1 MHYIS
6 RILIVLVL
14 FIFAQN
20 AQAQPPTRR
29 GNDKT
34 IKKESVANVKLTER
48 AKAQYPD
55 IAVSEDVD
63 WRRDIYRSLN
73 LELEDN
79 ATLYYPVEPMGEKVN
94 LFTLLFRL
102 VLSGD
107 ITAYKYNLDGYE
119 SFTEENKMEPKTML
133 ENYLIYYEEKNGE
146 LVVGNSDVPS
156 AEVLSYYI
164 KESHYYDQR
173 KGAYGKRITAIC
185 PVLHRA
191 GDFSAEVTKYPMF
204 WVNYND
210 VKPFLAQNRVMAS
223 SLNNVAQTS
232 FDDFFAKGLYKGDIY
247 KTVNAKNLAISQYC
261 KDSTEIKKEQEKI
274 EQQLKDFE
282 NNLWNTKSVADIK
295 NDSIKV
301 VKDVANDTIKSKEED
316 KKVTKSRATARPAI
330 KKSEKSASK
339 KSSRINKPKAKAP
352 SKASSGTV
360 SVRRTRR

>member
-6 RILIVLVL
+6 RILMVLAI

-20 AQAQPPTRR
+20 AKAQPPTRR

-34 IKKESVANVKLTER
+34 VKKESVANVKLTER

-73 LELEDN
+73 LEVEDN
-79 ATLYYPVEPMGEKVN
+79 ATLYYPVEPIGEKVN

-107 ITAYKYNLDGYE
+107 ITAYKYNLDGNE

-133 ENYLIYYEEKNGE
+133 ENYLIYYEENNGE

-156 AEVLSYYI
+156 AEVMSYYI

-173 KGAYGKRITAIC
+173 KGTYGKHITAIC

-191 GDFSAEVTKYPMF
+191 GDFAAEVTKYPMF

-210 VKPFLAQNRVMAS
+210 IKPYLAQNRVMAS
-223 SLNNVAQTS
+223 SLNNVAQTT

-247 KTVNAKNLAISQYC
+247 KTINAKNLAISQYC
-261 KDSTEIKKEQEKI
+261 KDSIEVKKEQEKI

-282 NNLWNTKSVADIK
+282 NNLWNTKTVAEIYSDSVKAAK
-295 NDSIKV
+295 ET
-301 VKDVANDTIKSKEED
+301 ANDTIKTKEE
-316 KKVTKSRATARPAI
+316 KKVAKSAVSARPTI

-339 KSSRINKPKAKAP
+339 KSSNVKKPKAKAQ

>member
-6 RILIVLVL
+6 RILMVLAI

-20 AQAQPPTRR
+20 AKAQPPTRR

-34 IKKESVANVKLTER
+34 VKKESVANVKLTER

-73 LELEDN
+73 LEVEDN
-79 ATLYYPVEPMGEKVN
+79 ATLYYPVEPIGEKVN

-107 ITAYKYNLDGYE
+107 ITAYKYNLDGNE

-133 ENYLIYYEEKNGE
+133 ENYLIYYEENNGE

-156 AEVLSYYI
+156 AEVMSYYI

-173 KGAYGKRITAIC
+173 KGTYGKHITAIC

-191 GDFSAEVTKYPMF
+191 GDFAAEVTKYPMF

-210 VKPFLAQNRVMAS
+210 IKPYLAQNRVMAS
-223 SLNNVAQTS
+223 SLNNVAQTT

-247 KTVNAKNLAISQYC
+247 KTINAKNLAISQYC
-261 KDSTEIKKEQEKI
+261 KDSIEVKKEQEKI

-282 NNLWNTKSVADIK
+282 NNLWNTKTVAEIYSDSVKAAK
-295 NDSIKV
+295 EA
-301 VKDVANDTIKSKEED
+301 ANDTIKHVEE
-316 KKVTKSRATARPAI
+316 KKVAKSGSSARPTI

-339 KSSRINKPKAKAP
+339 KSSNVKKPKAKAP

>member
-1 MHYIS
+1 M
-6 RILIVLVL
+6 VLAI

-20 AQAQPPTRR
+20 AKAQPPTRR

-34 IKKESVANVKLTER
+34 VKKESVANVKLTER

-73 LELEDN
+73 LEVEDN
-79 ATLYYPVEPMGEKVN
+79 ATLYYPVEPIGEKVN

-107 ITAYKYNLDGYE
+107 ITAYKYNLDGNE

-133 ENYLIYYEEKNGE
+133 ENYLIYYEENNGE

-156 AEVLSYYI
+156 AEVMSYYI

-173 KGAYGKRITAIC
+173 KGTYGKHITAIC

-191 GDFSAEVTKYPMF
+191 GDFAAEVTKYPMF

-210 VKPFLAQNRVMAS
+210 IKPYLAQNRVMAS
-223 SLNNVAQTS
+223 SLNNVAQTT

-247 KTVNAKNLAISQYC
+247 KTINAKNLAISQYC
-261 KDSTEIKKEQEKI
+261 KDSIEVKKEQEKI

-282 NNLWNTKSVADIK
+282 NNLWNTKTVAEIYSDSVKAAK
-295 NDSIKV
+295 ET
-301 VKDVANDTIKSKEED
+301 ANDTIKTKEE
-316 KKVTKSRATARPAI
+316 KKVAKSAVSARPTI

-339 KSSRINKPKAKAP
+339 KSSNVKKPKAKAQ